1 MIVSLIVGRARNGV
15 IGRDGDLPWR
25 LPADLAQFKRR
36 TMGHHLVMGRRT
48 FESLPGILP
57 GRPHLVLSR
66 DPSYAH
72 EGIRVFATLEDALAA
87 AEAAGDDE
95 TFVIGGGAVY
105 REALPRASRV
115 YLTRVH
121 ADVEGDV
128 TFDDLDPAQW
138 IEVEREDTT
147 ADERHAH
154 PFSVCVY
161 ERRPP
166 VAGL

>member
-1 MIVSLIVGRARNGV
+1 LIVSIIVGRARNGV
-15 IGRDGDLPWR
+15 IGRGGDLPWR

-66 DPSYAH
+66 DPDFAPQ
-72 EGIRVFATLEDALAA
+72 GVQVFANLEDALAV
-87 AEAAGDDE
+87 AEAEGDDE
-95 TFVIGGGAVY
+95 AFVIGGGAVY
-105 REALPRASRV
+105 REALPRAQRV

-128 TFDDLDPAQW
+128 TFDELEPERW
-138 IEVEREDTT
+138 TEVERTDEE

-161 ERRPP
+161 ERRP
-166 VAGL
+166 